1 MDVVGTMLTVDAVE
15 VLKSSKPPV
24 HKVLWLL
31 LVFLFPIGGLII
43 FYLFADRSSSGGSY
57 EPIA

>member
-1 MDVVGTMLTVDAVE
+1 MTVE
-15 VLKSSKPPV
+15 VLKSGRAPLP
-24 HKVLWLL
+24 KVGWLL

-43 FYLFADRSSSGGSY
+43 YYLFAERSASGGSY

>member
-1 MDVVGTMLTVDAVE
+1 MVTVMLIESLVE
-15 VLKSSKPPV
+15 VLKSGRPPL
-24 HKVLWLL
+24 KKALWLL

-43 FYLFADRSSSGGSY
+43 YYLFAERSTSGGSY

>member
-1 MDVVGTMLTVDAVE
+1 MRKTANISGTVE
-15 VLKSSKPPV
+15 VLKSGKPPV

-43 FYLFADRSSSGGSY
+43 YYLFSGRSSGSGSY

>member
-1 MDVVGTMLTVDAVE
+1 MNANIQIVE

-43 FYLFADRSSSGGSY
+43 YYLFSGRGSSSGSY